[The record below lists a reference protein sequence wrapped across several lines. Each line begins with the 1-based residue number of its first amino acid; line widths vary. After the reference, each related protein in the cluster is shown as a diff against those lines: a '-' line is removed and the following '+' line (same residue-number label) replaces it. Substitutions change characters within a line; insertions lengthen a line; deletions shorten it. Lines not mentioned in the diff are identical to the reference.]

1 VGIFIFGPALFQIKI
16 FASSLVGKKKKSD
29 QSVATSREKLM
40 SKKNSRISCPI
51 ELDGLVKKFRESKNF
66 EKNLTVL
73 ETFPEKI
80 FNWVHERTRRRQ
92 RAIFSQSSTN

>member
-1 VGIFIFGPALFQIKI
+1 MPDRARR
-16 FASSLVGKKKKSD
+16 
-29 QSVATSREKLM
+29 SRE
-40 SKKNSRISCPI
+40 
-51 ELDGLVKKFRESKNF
+51 KFRESKNF

-92 RAIFSQSSTN
+92 RAIFSQSTTN